1 MSAQRKQEIDGFMV
15 SLHEIIADGWS
26 PSARNYDMLDRI
38 RALCDG
44 HPILNF
50 TLDDESKRKNVEEVF
65 AQGVFLGALA
75 GRDLYEAGQRR

>member
-1 MSAQRKQEIDGFMV
+1 MSGQRKQEIDGFMV
-15 SLHEIIADGWS
+15 SLCEIIADGWS
-26 PSARNYDMLDRI
+26 PFARNNHDMLDRI

-75 GRDLYEAGQRR
+75 GRDLYAGQRH